1 MTNFIKYIIIILFGY
16 LSVLGHVNAA
26 PKLQLKVGYLPILD
40 HLTLLVSHHQDND
53 TFEQVEIQPK
63 LFKAW
68 REMVGALKAG
78 VIDVAFI
85 LSPLAMDLFNQ
96 GLDIKTIL
104 LAHRDGSA
112 ITVKTGLPIHSAAD
126 LKGKAIAIPDRKA
139 THTAL
144 LNHYLRESGITLK
157 DVKTKVIAPLNMI
170 KAMRLGRIEAF
181 IVAEPFGAKAQDEGV
196 GKILILTKDII
207 NHHVECIVVVNQ
219 KLINTHRDAIQEWVD
234 SLIRVG
240 KWIDQDKLEKGSKQ
254 VARITSKTYYPHSE
268 ATVIRGLQ
276 NPSHRISFSD
286 LNPKRE
292 DFQTIMAISI
302 EAGLIKKVNLEAF
315 IDDSFYQ
322 NSSER

>member
-1 MTNFIKYIIIILFGY
+1 MKNIIKYLIILFIY
-16 LSVLGHVNAA
+16 FSLLGNANAA
-26 PKLQLKVGYLPILD
+26 QKIQLKVGYLPILD
-40 HLTLLVSHHQDND
+40 HLTLLVSHHQDRC
-53 TFEQVEIQPK
+53 TFEQIKIQPK

-78 VIDVAFI
+78 VIDAAFI

-112 ITVKTGLPIHSAAD
+112 ITIKTGLPIHSAAD
-126 LKGKAIAIPDRKA
+126 LKGKAIAIPDRKS

-144 LNHYLRESGITLK
+144 LNHYLMNSGISLK
-157 DVKTKVIAPLNMI
+157 DVTAKVIAPANMI

-181 IVAEPFGAKAQDEGV
+181 IVAEPFGSKAQHDGI

-219 KLINTHRDAIQEWVD
+219 KVIKNHSDAIQEWVD
-234 SLIRVG
+234 SLIRAG
-240 KWIDQDKLEKGSKQ
+240 KWIDKDKQENGSKQ

-286 LNPKRE
+286 LNPKRA
-292 DFQTIMAISI
+292 DFQKIMAISI
-302 EAGLIKKVNLEAF
+302 QAGLINKVNLEGF
-315 IDDSFYQ
+315 IDESFYQ